1 MTKQSNRLCTKS
13 ENGGSAHP
21 RGITDAL
28 IDCHQAQQ
36 KQLVQMSKNVSINRT
51 ECKVLKQDTKGRPG
65 TTKGCL
71 EATRALEVQSS
82 NNKDQLSSTC
92 HSKSGTVRSKYSWN
106 GRK

>member
-36 KQLVQMSKNVSINRT
+36 KQLVQMSNNVSINET
-51 ECKVLKQDTKGRPG
+51 GCKVLKQDGVNQRKARYYQGLPSG
-65 TTKGCL
+65 YNG
-71 EATRALEVQSS
+71 AGSS
-82 NNKDQLSSTC
+82 E
-92 HSKSGTVRSKYSWN
+92 
-106 GRK
+106 